1 MDRVAHGR
9 GEGPRGTGAARVI
22 APALPSHF
30 PWMRSLLEDG
40 AREGSFDADLA
51 TDSFD
56 ARIFFANLHR
66 ALSVGSFVCERGDS
80 PVDVRALGYVYS
92 SANARGASAST
103 PVGFALMKA
112 LGTLGFELWL
122 VAVERPWRGC
132 GHGTAMIRE
141 VLATP
146 AGALAYVA
154 RLNDAGRRSHVIRNI
169 LCGAGYAV
177 ARTGGGA
184 QWLVRRD
191 APDVILRAVR
201 DCAEHATHRAAR
213 GES

>member
-1 MDRVAHGR
+1 MERGAHGQC
-9 GEGPRGTGAARVI
+9 EGPRRKRAARVI

-30 PWMRSLLEDG
+30 SWMRSLLEDG

-51 TDSFD
+51 TDSLD

-66 ALSVGSFVCERGDS
+66 ALSMGSFVCERGDS
-80 PVDVRALGYVYS
+80 PIEVRALGYVYS
-92 SANARGASAST
+92 AANARGVSAST
-103 PVGFALMKA
+103 PVGFSLMRS

-122 VAVERPWRGC
+122 VAVDRPWRGR

-154 RLNDAGRRSHVIRNI
+154 RLNDAGRCSRVIRDI
-169 LCGAGYAV
+169 LCGAGYCV
-177 ARTGGGA
+177 SRTGRGV

-201 DCAEHATHRAAR
+201 GRVEQATHGTAR
-213 GES
+213 GAL

>member
-1 MDRVAHGR
+1 MERVAHAQC
-9 GEGPRGTGAARVI
+9 EGPRTYEVQLVI

-30 PWMRSLLEDG
+30 PWMRSLLQDG
-40 AREGSFDADLA
+40 AREGSFEADLA
-51 TDSFD
+51 TGSFD
-56 ARIFFANLHR
+56 ARIFFSNLHR
-66 ALSVGSFVCERGDS
+66 ALSTGSFLCERGGS
-80 PVDVRALGYVYS
+80 PIEVRALGYVYS
-92 SANARGASAST
+92 AANARGASAST
-103 PVGFALMKA
+103 PVGFALMKS

-122 VAVERPWRGC
+122 VAVDRPWRGC

-154 RLNDAGRRSHVIRNI
+154 RLNDAGRCSHVILDI

-177 ARTGGGA
+177 ARTGGGV

-191 APDVILRAVR
+191 APDMILRAVCGR
-201 DCAEHATHRAAR
+201 AQHATHGAAR
-213 GES
+213 STS